1 MVNSLK
7 IKILALVTLILILV
21 ISSVSYMNYV
31 QQKEMLHEIANRNTS
46 VLVETIKSSIGNAM
60 LSGRS
65 DEVGNIFRRIKS
77 RELVK
82 SIRIV
87 DTNGIILN
95 SADPTE
101 IGTRTVEAPQHR
113 ATSPNLNLL
122 PDDGLF
128 ISYAKIFNAP
138 QCYQCHPAGQETLG
152 LLEIRLSLDY
162 LSNFLNRERNTAVAS
177 SATLIILTFVT
188 ICALLY
194 LYVDRPIRRLV
205 AYMEQVEQG
214 DFDHRVQ
221 ITSSVEMKSLSESF
235 NRMVVRL
242 KAMMERTIS
251 HERELARA
259 QEKLSFHRE
268 THLMNGRL
276 EEQIREIENL
286 NITLEERIEE
296 IEEAN
301 YKIADLAGELEDK
314 NTNLEKAVAK
324 LSTLYRLGLAINS
337 TMEVESLYHLVVKT
351 TMETLQAQIGYIIL
365 YDPNCEVLRVTN
377 LIGLNDPLPSEG
389 KVPMKETG
397 VSTWVISNRKPLLI
411 SDINQNPEFDRFSLL
426 GYERKT
432 VICAPLMVKD
442 EIIGTLTMV
451 NKADSTTYNHEE
463 LELLSTIAAQASI
476 AIKNAMLYDEQQ
488 RTYLNTIQALVSA
501 IEASDSYTRGHSE
514 RVTKFSLAL
523 ARKLELPQDRLKV
536 IERAAILHDIGKIG
550 IDLSLLHKE
559 ANLTEAD
566 VEELQQH
573 PNIGMRILEPI
584 EFLHDVRLC
593 IGQHHERYDGLG
605 YPNQLTADDLLL
617 ESRILAIAD
626 SFDAMTSDRP
636 YRKALGVDL
645 AIQELAE
652 NAGTQF
658 DPVLVPIF
666 IDLLKTPN
674 FLPDR
679 HATPAQQREAV
690 LAALPDDSGEETLVA
705 QLAAERVRKQHSTI
719 IYHSRIAQ
727 GAE

>member
-1 MVNSLK
+1 MCNSLK
-7 IKILALVTLILILV
+7 IKILVLVTLILVLI
-21 ISSVSYMNYV
+21 ISSVAYLNFR

-46 VLVETIKSSIGNAM
+46 VLIETIKSSISNAM

-65 DEVGNIFRRIKS
+65 DEVSSIFDRIKS
-77 RELVK
+77 REFVK

-87 DTNGIILN
+87 DSQGKILN
-95 SADPTE
+95 SADRDE
-101 IGTRTVEAPQHR
+101 IGNKIPELGQQQLPTR
-113 ATSPNLNLL
+113 NLSLL
-122 PDDGLF
+122 PQEGVF
-128 ISYAKIFNAP
+128 ISYARIFNAP
-138 QCYQCHPAGQETLG
+138 QCYKCHPAALETLG
-152 LLEIRLSLDY
+152 LLEIKLSLDY
-162 LSNFLNRERNTAVAS
+162 MNGFISRERDLAIFS
-177 SATLIILTFVT
+177 SLLLVLLIFTT
-188 ICALLY
+188 IYIFLV
-194 LYVDRPIRRLV
+194 LYVEKPIRQLTR
-205 AYMEQVEQG
+205 YMEHVEQG
-214 DFDHRVQ
+214 EFQDE
-221 ITSSVEMKSLSESF
+221 ITLTTSNEMQSLAKSF
-235 NRMVVRL
+235 NQMVRRVADL
-242 KAMMERTIS
+242 MNSTVS

-259 QEKLSFHRE
+259 QEKLAFHRE

-337 TMEVESLYHLVVKT
+337 TIEVEDLYQLVVKT
-351 TMETLQAQIGYIIL
+351 TMDTLQAQVGYIIL
-365 YDPNCEVLRVTN
+365 YDADHGELKVINLAGHRDPNVSAMR
-377 LIGLNDPLPSEG
+377 
-389 KVPMKETG
+389 VPMKPSS
-397 VSTWVISNRKPLLI
+397 VSSWVIQNSKPLLI
-411 SDINQNPEFDRFSLL
+411 ADITQTPEFDMVSPL
-426 GYERKT
+426 GFERKT
-432 VICAPLMVKD
+432 LICAPLMVKD
-442 EIIGTLTMV
+442 EIIGTLTVV
-451 NKADSTTYNHEE
+451 NKLNNTVYNHEE

-488 RTYLNTIQALVSA
+488 KTYLNTIQALVSA

-514 RVTKFSLAL
+514 RVTRFSLAL
-523 ARKLELPQDRLKV
+523 ARKLELPQNRLKV

-559 ANLTEAD
+559 ALLTPDD
-566 VEELQQH
+566 VAELQLH
-573 PNIGMRILEPI
+573 PTIGMKILEPI

-605 YPNQLTADDLLL
+605 YPNRLAGEELLL

-636 YRKALGVDL
+636 YRKALKVEV

-658 DPVLVPIF
+658 DPALVPIF
-666 IDLLKTPN
+666 IKLLKTPN
-674 FLPDR
+674 FLP
-679 HATPAQQREAV
+679 QREECPVLHAV
-690 LAALPDDSGEETLVA
+690 PAASRPSVPQSCVA
-705 QLAAERVRKQHSTI
+705 P
-719 IYHSRIAQ
+719 
-727 GAE
+727 